1 MFFKLHK
8 MEEENKKEAPEE
20 IKKKMVRVYDLM
32 DTIYDLK
39 ESVKDNQT
47 EMDNLYGEIIEYM
60 DTTGNTQFTTD
71 DGVFELKK
79 SIKYTKKRKIKK

>member
-1 MFFKLHK
+1 
-8 MEEENKKEAPEE
+8 MEENREAPEE
-20 IKKKMVRVYDLM
+20 MKKKMIRVYDLM

-47 EMDNLYGEIIEYM
+47 EMEDLYSEIIEYM

-79 SIKYTKKRKIKK
+79 SIKYTKKKKVNRQAKHPQT